1 MLDSCTCCYLQGR
14 LFCSFSE
21 NPGAVTNTS
30 SEQSDFQI
38 LLEAMQPRLY
48 GFILKR
54 LADRDQTLEVLQQTN
69 LVICQKA
76 ADYRPGTNFEAWTF
90 TIARFQLM
98 AWRKNQ
104 SRNRLVFSD
113 TVYEQIDRN
122 SEKPEV
128 DDDARVDVLK
138 DCVKQLSIDESKLI
152 EQRYREDRPLATIAS
167 TMNMSLDAIG
177 MRLSRIRKKLGQC
190 IQQKLQNNTTHPDQK

>member
-1 MLDSCTCCYLQGR
+1 M
-14 LFCSFSE
+14 
-21 NPGAVTNTS
+21 
-30 SEQSDFQI
+30 
-38 LLEAMQPRLY
+38 LEAMQPRLY

-54 LADRDQTLEVLQQTN
+54 LADRDQTLEVLQRTN

-76 ADYRPGTNFEAWTF
+76 ADYRPGTSFEAWTF

-98 AWRKNQ
+98 AWRKAQ

-113 TVYEQIDRN
+113 TVYEQIDRKTER
-122 SEKPEV
+122 SEI

-138 DCVKQLSIDESKLI
+138 DCVKQLNVDERKLL
-152 EQRYREDRPLATIAS
+152 EQRYQEDLPLATIAS
-167 TMNMSLDAIG
+167 TMDMSLDAVG

-190 IQQKLQNNTTHPDQK
+190 IQQKNSK

>member
-1 MLDSCTCCYLQGR
+1 
-14 LFCSFSE
+14 
-21 NPGAVTNTS
+21 
-30 SEQSDFQI
+30 
-38 LLEAMQPRLY
+38 MQPRLY

-54 LADRDQTLEVLQQTN
+54 LADRDQTLEVLQRTN
-69 LVICQKA
+69 LVIWQKA
-76 ADYRPGTNFEAWTF
+76 ADYQPGTSFEAWAF

-113 TVYEQIDRN
+113 TVYEQIDIK

-128 DDDARVDVLK
+128 SDDARVDVLK
-138 DCVKQLSIDESKLI
+138 ECVQQLNVDESKLL
-152 EQRYREDRPLATIAS
+152 EQRYQEDLPLDTIAS

-177 MRLSRIRKKLGQC
+177 MRLSRIRKKLGKC
-190 IQQKLQNNTTHPDQK
+190 IQQKLQK

>member
-1 MLDSCTCCYLQGR
+1 MLGSCTCCYLQGR
-14 LFCSFSE
+14 LFRSFPE
-21 NPGAVTNTS
+21 KPGAATNTS

-69 LVICQKA
+69 LVIWQKA
-76 ADYRPGTNFEAWTF
+76 ADFSPGTNFEAWTF
-90 TIARFQLM
+90 TITRFQLM

-113 TVYEQIDRN
+113 TVYEQIDGKNERS
-122 SEKPEV
+122 SEGN
-128 DDDARVDVLK
+128 DDARIDALK
-138 DCVKQLSIDESKLI
+138 DCVKQLNVDESKLL
-152 EQRYREDRPLATIAS
+152 EQRYQEDLSITTIAS

-177 MRLSRIRKKLGQC
+177 MRLSRIRKKLGVC
-190 IQQKLQNNTTHPDQK
+190 IERRLQK

>member
-1 MLDSCTCCYLQGR
+1 
-14 LFCSFSE
+14 
-21 NPGAVTNTS
+21 
-30 SEQSDFQI
+30 
-38 LLEAMQPRLY
+38 MQPRLY

-54 LADRDQTLEVLQQTN
+54 LADRDQTLEVLQRTN
-69 LVICQKA
+69 LVIWQKA
-76 ADYRPGTNFEAWTF
+76 ADYQPGTSFEAWAF

-113 TVYEQIDRN
+113 TVYEQIDN
-122 SEKPEV
+122 ETDSSQV
-128 DDDARVDVLK
+128 DDDARVSALK
-138 DCVKQLSIDESKLI
+138 DCVKQLNVDESKLI
-152 EQRYREDRPLATIAS
+152 EQRYREDIPLATIAS

-190 IQQKLQNNTTHPDQK
+190 IQRKIQK

>member
-1 MLDSCTCCYLQGR
+1 
-14 LFCSFSE
+14 
-21 NPGAVTNTS
+21 
-30 SEQSDFQI
+30 
-38 LLEAMQPRLY
+38 MQPRLY

-54 LADRDQTLEVLQQTN
+54 LADRDQTLEVLQRTN
-69 LVICQKA
+69 LVIWQKA
-76 ADYRPGTNFEAWTF
+76 TDYRPGTSFEAWTF

-113 TVYEQIDRN
+113 TVYEQIDSK

-128 DDDARVDVLK
+128 SDDARVDVLK
-138 DCVKQLSIDESKLI
+138 ECVQQLNVDESKLL
-152 EQRYREDRPLATIAS
+152 EQRYQEDLPLDTIAS

-177 MRLSRIRKKLGQC
+177 MRLSRIRKKLGKC
-190 IQQKLQNNTTHPDQK
+190 IQQKLQK

>member
-1 MLDSCTCCYLQGR
+1 
-14 LFCSFSE
+14 
-21 NPGAVTNTS
+21 
-30 SEQSDFQI
+30 
-38 LLEAMQPRLY
+38 MQPRLY

-54 LADRDQTLEVLQQTN
+54 LADRDQAFEVLQQTN

-76 ADYRPGTNFEAWTF
+76 ADYRPGTSFEAWTF

-113 TVYEQIDRN
+113 TVYEQIDANTER
-122 SEKPEV
+122 SEV
-128 DDDARVDVLK
+128 DDDERVDVLK
-138 DCVKQLSIDESKLI
+138 DCVKQLNVDETKLL
-152 EQRYREDRPLATIAS
+152 ERRYREDLPLATIAS

-177 MRLSRIRKKLGQC
+177 MRLSRVRKKLGAC
-190 IQQKLQNNTTHPDQK
+190 IERRLQK

>member
-1 MLDSCTCCYLQGR
+1 
-14 LFCSFSE
+14 
-21 NPGAVTNTS
+21 
-30 SEQSDFQI
+30 
-38 LLEAMQPRLY
+38 MQPRLY

-54 LADRDQTLEVLQQTN
+54 LANRDQASEVLQRTN

-76 ADYRPGTNFEAWTF
+76 SDYRPGTSFEAWTF

-113 TVYEQIDRN
+113 TVYEQIDGKTER
-122 SEKPEV
+122 SEV
-128 DDDARVDVLK
+128 DDDERVDVLK
-138 DCVKQLSIDESKLI
+138 DCVKQLNVDEIKLLK
-152 EQRYREDRPLATIAS
+152 QRYREDLSLATIAS

-177 MRLSRIRKKLGQC
+177 MRLSRVRKKLGAC
-190 IQQKLQNNTTHPDQK
+190 VERRLQK

>member
-1 MLDSCTCCYLQGR
+1 
-14 LFCSFSE
+14 
-21 NPGAVTNTS
+21 
-30 SEQSDFQI
+30 
-38 LLEAMQPRLY
+38 MQPRLY

-54 LADRDQTLEVLQQTN
+54 LADRDQTLEVLQRTN
-69 LVICQKA
+69 LVIWQKA
-76 ADYRPGTNFEAWTF
+76 TDYQPGTSFEAWTF

-98 AWRKNQ
+98 AWRQNK

-113 TVYEQIDRN
+113 TVYEKIDRN
-122 SEKPEV
+122 SKKPEV
-128 DDDARVDVLK
+128 DDAARVDALK

-177 MRLSRIRKKLGQC
+177 MRLSRIRKKLGKC
-190 IQQKLQNNTTHPDQK
+190 IQQKLQK

>member
-1 MLDSCTCCYLQGR
+1 
-14 LFCSFSE
+14 
-21 NPGAVTNTS
+21 
-30 SEQSDFQI
+30 
-38 LLEAMQPRLY
+38 MQPRLY

-54 LADRDQTLEVLQQTN
+54 LADRDQTLEVLQRTN
-69 LVICQKA
+69 LVIWQKA
-76 ADYRPGTNFEAWTF
+76 ADYQPGTSFEAWAF

-113 TVYEQIDRN
+113 TVYEQIDSK

-128 DDDARVDVLK
+128 SDDARVDVLK
-138 DCVKQLSIDESKLI
+138 ECVQQLNVDESKLL
-152 EQRYREDRPLATIAS
+152 EQRYQEDLPLDTIAS

-177 MRLSRIRKKLGQC
+177 MRLSRIRKKLGKC
-190 IQQKLQNNTTHPDQK
+190 IQQKLQK

>member
-1 MLDSCTCCYLQGR
+1 
-14 LFCSFSE
+14 
-21 NPGAVTNTS
+21 
-30 SEQSDFQI
+30 
-38 LLEAMQPRLY
+38 MQPRLY

-54 LADRDQTLEVLQQTN
+54 LADQDQARDVLQRTN

-76 ADYRPGTNFEAWTF
+76 GDYKPGTSFSAWTF

-113 TVYEQIDRN
+113 TVYEQIDTKC
-122 SEKPEV
+122 EQKVV
-128 DDDARVDVLK
+128 DDVRLDALR
-138 DCVKQLSIDESKLI
+138 DCIKQLNVDENKLL
-152 EQRYREDRPLATIAS
+152 EQRYHKDLPLATIAS
-167 TMNMSLDAIG
+167 TLNMSIDAIG

-190 IQQKLQNNTTHPDQK
+190 VQQKLQK

>member
-1 MLDSCTCCYLQGR
+1 
-14 LFCSFSE
+14 
-21 NPGAVTNTS
+21 
-30 SEQSDFQI
+30 
-38 LLEAMQPRLY
+38 MQPRLY

-54 LADRDQTLEVLQQTN
+54 LADRDQTLEVLQRTN
-69 LVICQKA
+69 LVIWQKA
-76 ADYRPGTNFEAWTF
+76 ADYQPGTSFEAWAF

-113 TVYEQIDRN
+113 TVYEQIDSK

-128 DDDARVDVLK
+128 SDDARVDVLK
-138 DCVKQLSIDESKLI
+138 ECVQQLNVDESKLL
-152 EQRYREDRPLATIAS
+152 EQRYQEDLPLDTIAS

-190 IQQKLQNNTTHPDQK
+190 IQRKIQK